1 MKQYTLKTYT
11 RIIRVC
17 AVTTAIALLSL
28 VLFSFSFKQQFADEF
43 LKQLGINKTT
53 AESKM
58 NSGFLWGS
66 FDEYGLS
73 KAKNIAIGNRAAI
86 VKDVMSYAM
95 KYTASNAFVKQYNE
109 MRLKEKP
116 AASTLKT
123 PEEMQKEMIAEAKKN
138 VTEAETNLK
147 KADASLKS
155 VFETVLKE
163 ARKQQADAENPN
175 NKMIAEAKKN
185 VTEAETNLKKADAS
199 LKSVFETVLKEA
211 RKQQADAE
219 NPNNK
224 MIASYRKNYERGVK
238 DADAG
243 NKRLMDEW
251 ETKYPT
257 NHMLYVKI
265 RLQQF
270 LEETKDID
278 FTAQVVTIN
287 GKKYFVSKAYES
299 KGKRWK
305 MGFRAGKEAVET
317 ARTLVQQWMNEIK

>member
-95 KYTASNAFVKQYNE
+95 KYTVSNAFVKQYNE

-175 NKMIAEAKKN
+175 NKMIA
-185 VTEAETNLKKADAS
+185 
-199 LKSVFETVLKEA
+199 
-211 RKQQADAE
+211 
-219 NPNNK
+219 
-224 MIASYRKNYERGVK
+224 SYRKNYERGVK

-251 ETKYPT
+251 EAKYPT

>member
-1 MKQYTLKTYT
+1 MKQYTLKTYI

-17 AVTTAIALLSL
+17 AVTAAIALLSL

-86 VKDVMSYAM
+86 VKDVMSYAK
-95 KYTASNAFVKQYNE
+95 KYTVSNAFVKQYNE

-175 NKMIAEAKKN
+175 NKMIA
-185 VTEAETNLKKADAS
+185 
-199 LKSVFETVLKEA
+199 
-211 RKQQADAE
+211 
-219 NPNNK
+219 
-224 MIASYRKNYERGVK
+224 SYRKNYERGVK

-251 ETKYPT
+251 EAKYPT

-278 FTAQVVTIN
+278 FTAQVVTKN

-317 ARTLVQQWMNEIK
+317 ARTLAQQWMNEIK

>member
-86 VKDVMSYAM
+86 VKDVMSYAK
-95 KYTASNAFVKQYNE
+95 KYTVSNAFVKQYNE

-175 NKMIAEAKKN
+175 NKMIA
-185 VTEAETNLKKADAS
+185 
-199 LKSVFETVLKEA
+199 
-211 RKQQADAE
+211 
-219 NPNNK
+219 
-224 MIASYRKNYERGVK
+224 SYRKNYERGVK

-251 ETKYPT
+251 EAKYPT

-278 FTAQVVTIN
+278 FTAQVVTKN